1 MGRHLFNTVV
11 PLEKEMVPPLAAHQL
26 ADHPPQEEHERRAL

>member
-11 PLEKEMVPPLAAHQL
+11 PLGQEMVPPLAAHQL
-26 ADHPPQEEHERRAL
+26 ADHGTQDEHERRAP